1 MYFPLRSFPHSGQG
15 RLPGFEVVNLKVVAA
30 FCAVGFGVDDEDV
43 CSLPKLES
51 VFAGSF
57 CSAFTITLPLS
68 VLNFNDED
76 VCSLPKLESVSAG
89 SFCSAFTFTR
99 PFNFSWPLSAGGFA
113 S

>member
-1 MYFPLRSFPHSGQG
+1 MYFPLRIFPHSGQG
-15 RLPGFEVVNLKVVAA
+15 RLPGFEMVFLKVVAG

-68 VLNFNDED
+68 VLNFFNNDED
-76 VCSLPKLESVSAG
+76 VCSLPKLESVSA
-89 SFCSAFTFTR
+89 
-99 PFNFSWPLSAGGFA
+99 
-113 S
+113 

>member
-1 MYFPLRSFPHSGQG
+1 MYFPLRIFPHSGQG

-43 CSLPKLES
+43 CSRPTRICAPGFGVDDEGVDDGVDELES

-76 VCSLPKLESVSAG
+76 VCSLPKLDSVSA
-89 SFCSAFTFTR
+89 
-99 PFNFSWPLSAGGFA
+99 
-113 S
+113 